1 MRTKIDKSNPFKL
14 IYDSNSNIILEQ
26 RIKIYTTALGMYK
39 NQRGIGHYY
48 GMCRVIMEALDKFD
62 LFESDID
69 GMIVYAGSL
78 SNYLPEFKKLEQEF
92 EVNVNEDG
100 YWWDIETD
108 RTPFFEAMIE
118 EATNKSKNIN
128 KIL

>member
-1 MRTKIDKSNPFKL
+1 
-14 IYDSNSNIILEQ
+14 
-26 RIKIYTTALGMYK
+26 
-39 NQRGIGHYY
+39 
-48 GMCRVIMEALDKFD
+48 MEALDEFD
-62 LFESDID
+62 LSESDID
-69 GMIVYAGSL
+69 GMIVYAVSL

>member
-1 MRTKIDKSNPFKL
+1 MDRNYGICR
-14 IYDSNSNIILEQ
+14 IL
-26 RIKIYTTALGMYK
+26 L
-39 NQRGIGHYY
+39 
-48 GMCRVIMEALDKFD
+48 EALDQ
-62 LFESDID
+62 ID
-69 GMIVYAGSL
+69 PEGAAINMNKL
-78 SNYLPEFKKLEQEF
+78 STFFPEFKKLKEEF
-92 EVNVNEDG
+92 GINANEEG